1 MRLAELELMPDLA
14 VAGDEIDVDNSLNI
28 YSQDGELRFQ
38 SRCSI
43 SAPHRDRNQKYF
55 NQNTFD
61 IDLTN
66 YDIDD
71 FESEYLGV
79 GSVDQSSYSTNPSL
93 SPDIKFE
100 YLPDSDS
107 GFQQFY
113 SMSSS
118 ADINSV
124 PIIEDLLSI
133 ENRRVFSGDIYD
145 RIESKLSSQG
155 IERNDFVKWADQA
168 DEMVYG
174 LLVDSLEDLGSLFER
189 EVVPDKSREYD
200 AFVRTIVNTASE
212 IQKEESENSNALK
225 DVPTGRELYQKM
237 PDLSG
242 ESQFDTRYDN
252 PIARD
257 MERFVQSED
266 NIFNQKSRSDDW
278 RNLLSE
284 NGVELTEGILS
295 VDDSDDI
302 EDFLRWGVE

>member
-14 VAGDEIDVDNSLNI
+14 VTGDEIDVDNSLNI

-55 NQNTFD
+55 NQNTFTV
-61 IDLTN
+61 DLSN
-66 YDIDD
+66 YGADD
-71 FESEYLGV
+71 FESEYLGTT
-79 GSVDQSSYSTNPSL
+79 SVDQSSYSTNPESN
-93 SPDIKFE
+93 PDIRFE
-100 YLPDSDS
+100 YLPDSQKA
-107 GFQQFY
+107 FQQCY
-113 SMSSS
+113 SMDSS

-124 PIIEDLLSI
+124 PVIRDLLAM

-145 RIESKLSSQG
+145 KIESKLSSQG
-155 IERNDFVKWADQA
+155 IGRDDFVKWADQA

-174 LLVDSLEDLGSLFER
+174 LLVDSMEDLGSLFER
-189 EVVPDKSREYD
+189 EVVPDKTREYD
-200 AFVRTIVNTASE
+200 AFVKTILNTASE
-212 IQKEESENSNALK
+212 IQKKESEGPDTLRN
-225 DVPTGRELYQKM
+225 VPTGRQLYQKM
-237 PDLSG
+237 PNLAE

-266 NIFNQKSRSDDW
+266 DIFNQTSRSDDR

-302 EDFLRWGVE
+302 EDFLRWEVE

>member
-1 MRLAELELMPDLA
+1 MRLAELKLMPDLA

-28 YSQDGELRFQ
+28 YSQDEELRFQ

-61 IDLTN
+61 IDLSK

-79 GSVDQSSYSTNPSL
+79 GSVDQSSYSTNPSS

-145 RIESKLSSQG
+145 RIESNLSSQG
-155 IERNDFVKWADQA
+155 IARNDFVKWADQA

-189 EVVPDKSREYD
+189 QVVPDESREYD

-212 IQKEESENSNALK
+212 IQKKESEDPDALR

-237 PDLSG
+237 PDLAE

-266 NIFNQKSRSDDW
+266 DIFDQTSRSDDR

-284 NGVELTEGILS
+284 NGVKLTEGILS